1 MLGEPLAKSRE
12 WRGRGGAGVRVA
24 SSDSRPI
31 AQVGNLLYRRLAV
44 GERSPAQGANGLP
57 IRAPA
62 DCQSALP
69 LGCLPQP
76 LFQIPLA
83 RSPRSAHPSGVHLAH
98 LRLRDFRNYARLDA
112 DFSPGFHLLLG
123 DNAQGKT
130 NILEA
135 IYLMATLRS
144 FRGVGGAQMVRH
156 EQKGYFVG
164 GKVVGQSEREIKIY
178 WSARERNLVL
188 DGRPVKKLSD
198 YLGTLRTVVFC
209 TEDLQLVKGTG
220 RTRRR
225 FLDLILSQ
233 TLPGYLALLQRYM
246 HAVRS
251 RNALLKQFTPDPSSL
266 DSFSDEMVKLGNEII
281 RHRRELIPKFS
292 PLARLAY
299 RRISHDAEELRL
311 TYEPSVKADFTVEL
325 AQARERERRFRSTLI
340 GPHRDDLQLLLN
352 EKSAAQFGSEGQK
365 RTLAIALKMA
375 QAEYLTGLHG
385 SAPVLLIDDV
395 MGELDV
401 KRRSGLLPLLERA
414 RETSGQVFMTATEE
428 NWPRE
433 LGRDLQRWEI
443 KGGTAARGDAAT
455 P

>member
-1 MLGEPLAKSRE
+1 
-12 WRGRGGAGVRVA
+12 
-24 SSDSRPI
+24 
-31 AQVGNLLYRRLAV
+31 
-44 GERSPAQGANGLP
+44 
-57 IRAPA
+57 
-62 DCQSALP
+62 
-69 LGCLPQP
+69 
-76 LFQIPLA
+76 
-83 RSPRSAHPSGVHLAH
+83 VHLAY

-112 DFSPGFHLLLG
+112 EFASGFHLLLG

-144 FRGVGGAQMVRH
+144 FRGVGSAQMIRH
-156 EQKGYFVG
+156 GQRGYFVG
-164 GKVVGQSEREIKIY
+164 GKVVGQGQHEIKMF
-178 WSARERNLVL
+178 WSARERNLQL
-188 DGRPVKKLSD
+188 DNRPVKKLGD

-225 FLDLILSQ
+225 FLDLLLSQ
-233 TLPGYLALLQRYM
+233 TQPGYLALLQRYM
-246 HAVRS
+246 QVVRS
-251 RNALLKQFTPDPSSL
+251 RNALLKQFAPDLMSL
-266 DSFSDEMVKLGNEII
+266 DSYSEQLVKLGQDIM
-281 RHRRELIPKFS
+281 RHRRELIPKLS

-299 RRISHDAEELRL
+299 RRISHDAEELRIN
-311 TYEPSVKADFTVEL
+311 YEPSVKTDFQVEL
-325 AQARERERRFRSTLI
+325 TQYRDRERRFRATLL

-375 QAEYLTGLHG
+375 QAEYLTGIHG

-414 RETSGQVFMTATEE
+414 RETSGQVFMTCTEE

-433 LGRDLQRWEI
+433 LGREVQRWQVV
-443 KGGTAARGDAAT
+443 GGTITGA
-455 P
+455 